1 MEQIIV
7 NKGSKVENSQ
17 NHVLQDVTCGEF
29 FDKFIRYIR
38 RSESNPKG
46 LSTQAIA
53 TFTMQLVIT
62 KPHI

>member
-7 NKGSKVENSQ
+7 NKGVKTDNAKK
-17 NHVLQDVTCGEF
+17 NVLQEVTCGEF

-46 LSTQAIA
+46 LL
-53 TFTMQLVIT
+53 ML
-62 KPHI
+62 